1 MSKNIEW
8 SGEDELVI
16 TDSLEWDSYKALS
29 QISRETGIPEEKVA
43 IVLEHLIESKF
54 AIEKKG
60 TLYKH
65 LDLDNLDEMFD
76 DE

>member
-1 MSKNIEW
+1 MSKDIAW
-8 SGEDELVI
+8 TGEDELAV
-16 TDSLEWDSYKALS
+16 TDSLEWDSYKATS
-29 QISRETGIPEEKVA
+29 QISKETGIPEEKV
-43 IVLEHLIESKF
+43 ILVLDHLIECKF

-65 LDLDNLDEMFD
+65 LDLDSLEEMFE